1 MVCFGFPFGPLF
13 DASLLCMTMRC
24 PTLPCANNGVM
35 GFCARTLLCAALP
48 TLRPSP
54 PYRGWGGV
62 GVPHLAASGWPAS
75 ARFE

>member
-1 MVCFGFPFGPLF
+1 MVPL
-13 DASLLCMTMRC
+13 AAL
-24 PTLPCANNGVM
+24 
-35 GFCARTLLCAALP
+35 LLCAALP
-48 TLRPSP
+48 TLRPTP

>member
-1 MVCFGFPFGPLF
+1 MGVAGAAMV
-13 DASLLCMTMRC
+13 LLAA
-24 PTLPCANNGVM
+24 L
-35 GFCARTLLCAALP
+35 LLCAALP
-48 TLRPSP
+48 TLRPTP